1 MTIAD
6 FHGLSL
12 SLDVLALRVS
22 RTLQSAAVPH
32 TLIKG
37 PTSARW
43 LYDGSRPYLDVDLLV
58 PASMLSRAVAELER
72 AGIARRLA
80 GAAGEE
86 ADHSLLMATPSG
98 IQLDFHRS
106 LPFVPTGHGRSEDLV
121 WQVLAEHL
129 EDFELFDGE
138 PVPALDEPGRCLVL
152 VLHAL
157 TNQAG
162 SQADEDLRLA
172 RTKAAPESWM
182 QALDVAD
189 RLGIRDLYTAGLLL
203 SGEEETEQTLP
214 PMAYLRRHAAP
225 SLAVGLQRLVEATW
239 TDRLILVARKAVPS
253 PGFIRYSDPQ
263 ARRGATALAGSYVRR
278 WRRLLRGLP
287 GALRALEQA
296 RALTARTVQAAAS
309 TKQPVVLLLS
319 LENFDEVWR
328 RNQHFVHQLL
338 VQGFASQVIFVAPP
352 ASDGPREWHP
362 AHGVTVVVPPLYVAP
377 RFGGILLSALWLRQH
392 WLGQVDLL
400 WVNNAPLGR
409 WLLGGRPAVHDV
421 TDDWRESVMGW
432 ASRRRLIKAEGLLAR
447 RARTVV
453 CSPVLASRWHAR
465 YGVTAAVIPNAV
477 DASLVR
483 AARPREL
490 AGSGPHGAYVGT
502 LHEDRLDVELVIRLA
517 SSGNLGT
524 IHLVGP
530 DHLAPASR
538 AQLQATGNVRIHGP
552 VPRDDVPSWLQ
563 AMDVL
568 LLPHVVSPF
577 TLGLDAIK
585 AHEYLATQK
594 PIVATPTS
602 GFQGVEGV
610 EGVRIIG
617 PDRYVVAV
625 QEALHSGPV
634 AHLRPVVEWSARAAE
649 FGDVLHAQISQS
661 EVRAT

>member
-6 FHGLSL
+6 FDGLSL
-12 SLDVLALRVS
+12 SLDVVGLRVS
-22 RTLQSAAVPH
+22 RALRAAAVPH
-32 TLIKG
+32 ALIKG

-43 LYDGSRPYLDVDLLV
+43 LYDGSRPYRDVDLLG
-58 PASMLSRAVAELER
+58 PASMLSRAVAGLER

-86 ADHSLLMATPSG
+86 ADHSLLMTTPTG
-98 IQLDFHRS
+98 IELDFHRS
-106 LPFVPTGHGRSEDLV
+106 LPFVPTGHGHTEDLV
-121 WQVLAEHL
+121 WHVLAEHL

-138 PVPALDEPGRCLVL
+138 PVPALDEVGRCLVL

-172 RTKAAPESWM
+172 RTKAAPESWT

-189 RLGIRDLYTAGLLL
+189 RLGIRDIYAAGLLL
-203 SGEEETEQTLP
+203 SDDDGSERALP

-225 SLAVGLQRLVEATW
+225 SLAVGLQRLVEASW
-239 TDRLILVARKAVPS
+239 TDRLMLVARKAVPT
-253 PGFIRYSDPQ
+253 PGFMQYSDPQ
-263 ARRGATALAGSYVRR
+263 ARQGAMALAGSHVRR

-287 GALRALEQA
+287 DAVRALEQA
-296 RALTARTVQAAAS
+296 RARTERTVPAS
-309 TKQPVVLLLS
+309 ARSPQPVVMLVS
-319 LENFDEVWR
+319 LENYDEVWR

-338 VQGFASQVIFVAPP
+338 AQQVASQVIFVAPP
-352 ASDGPREWHP
+352 EPDGPREWQP
-362 AHGVTVVVPPLYVAP
+362 AHGVTVVVPPLHVAP

-392 WLGQVDLL
+392 WLGQADLL

-409 WLLGGRPAVHDV
+409 WLLGGRPAVYDV

-483 AARPREL
+483 DAQPREL
-490 AGSGPHGAYVGT
+490 EGPGPHGAYVGT

-517 SSGNLGT
+517 SSGILGT
-524 IHLVGP
+524 LHLVGP
-530 DHLAPASR
+530 DHLDPARR

-577 TLGLDAIK
+577 TLALDAIK

-602 GFQGVEGV
+602 GFQGMEGV
-610 EGVRIIG
+610 EGVTVVG
-617 PDRYVVAV
+617 PDRYLAAV
-625 QEALHSGPV
+625 QEGLRSGPV
-634 AHLRPVVEWSARAAE
+634 AHLRPVVEWAARAAE
-649 FGDVLHAQISQS
+649 FGDVLHAQISPS
-661 EVRAT
+661 AGLAT